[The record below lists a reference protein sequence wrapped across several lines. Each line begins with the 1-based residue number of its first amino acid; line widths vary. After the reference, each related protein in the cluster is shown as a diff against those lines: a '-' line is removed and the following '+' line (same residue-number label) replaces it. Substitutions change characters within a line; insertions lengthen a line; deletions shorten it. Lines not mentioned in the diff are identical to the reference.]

1 MQRRILLAAAALLPS
16 LATAQT
22 PPTPPDWPARPV
34 RMLVGSAPGG
44 GTDAMARAVADRLAP
59 LLRQPVI
66 VENRPGVSNTLA
78 VDMTAKS
85 TDGHTMVMGVVTAH
99 AIAPHLLKL
108 GYDSNRDLV
117 PVAYVGAVPNVL
129 VVGNNLPANS
139 VQELVALARK
149 EPGRINFAS
158 SGTGST
164 QHIAA
169 EMFKDAAGIELTH
182 VPYKG
187 SAAAL
192 VDLVSGQVQ
201 MSFDTMPSVI
211 GQIKAGK
218 LRPLGVT
225 SPRRN
230 AQLPQVPTLAEA
242 GLPGVEIGA
251 WYGIYMPAAHPA
263 PCRPGCTTKST
274 RCWPCPRRAR
284 DWRPWAP
291 SCSPWAR
298 RSSLPC
304 TTPSTSALAKSSAR
318 TTSRS
323 TEPHMPASELPVVAL
338 TLGDPAGI
346 GAELI
351 ARLLA
356 RPEAMQRPTSCWPA
370 TLAVAAGPAHR
381 GPAGGHHTHRRH
393 GPCTWPHRHR
403 PARLPGPGHG
413 GPDAVHRVV
422 PKPQAGARCC
432 RCWTGAWTRPR
443 PARSTPS
450 ALRRSTSRP

>member
-1 MQRRILLAAAALLPS
+1 MQRRPLLLAAAALLPAIA
-16 LATAQT
+16 LAQ
-22 PPTPPDWPARPV
+22 TPPDWPTRPV

-129 VVGNNLPANS
+129 VVGNNLSANS

-218 LRPLGVT
+218 LRALGVT
-225 SPRRN
+225 SARRN

-251 WYGIYMPAAHPA
+251 WYGIYMPAATPRAVQARVHDEVNKVLAMPE
-263 PCRPGCTTKST
+263 T
-274 RCWPCPRRAR
+274 RTRLEA
-284 DWRPWAP
+284 
-291 SCSPWAR
+291 
-298 RSSLPC
+298 
-304 TTPSTSALAKSSAR
+304 
-318 TTSRS
+318 
-323 TEPHMPASELPVVAL
+323 V
-338 TLGDPAGI
+338 
-346 GAELI
+346 GAELQPMGQAEFI
-351 ARLLA
+351 ALHNA
-356 RPEAMQRPTSCWPA
+356 EYQRF
-370 TLAVAAGPAHR
+370 GEIIRKNHIKI
-381 GPAGGHHTHRRH
+381 
-393 GPCTWPHRHR
+393 
-403 PARLPGPGHG
+403 
-413 GPDAVHRVV
+413 D
-422 PKPQAGARCC
+422 
-432 RCWTGAWTRPR
+432 
-443 PARSTPS
+443 
-450 ALRRSTSRP
+450 

>member
-44 GTDAMARAVADRLAP
+44 GTDAMARTVADRLAP

-251 WYGIYMPAAHPA
+251 WYGIYMPAATPRAVQARVHDEVNKVLALPE
-263 PCRPGCTTKST
+263 T
-274 RCWPCPRRAR
+274 RTRLEA
-284 DWRPWAP
+284 
-291 SCSPWAR
+291 
-298 RSSLPC
+298 
-304 TTPSTSALAKSSAR
+304 
-318 TTSRS
+318 
-323 TEPHMPASELPVVAL
+323 V
-338 TLGDPAGI
+338 
-346 GAELI
+346 GAELQPMGQAEFI
-351 ARLLA
+351 ALHNA
-356 RPEAMQRPTSCWPA
+356 EYQRF
-370 TLAVAAGPAHR
+370 GEIIRKNHIKI
-381 GPAGGHHTHRRH
+381 
-393 GPCTWPHRHR
+393 
-403 PARLPGPGHG
+403 
-413 GPDAVHRVV
+413 D
-422 PKPQAGARCC
+422 
-432 RCWTGAWTRPR
+432 
-443 PARSTPS
+443 
-450 ALRRSTSRP
+450 

>member
-1 MQRRILLAAAALLPS
+1 MQRRPLLLAAAALLPAIA
-16 LATAQT
+16 LAQ
-22 PPTPPDWPARPV
+22 TPPDWPTRPV

-218 LRPLGVT
+218 LRALGVT
-225 SPRRN
+225 SARRN
-230 AQLPQVPTLAEA
+230 AQLSQVPTLAEA

-251 WYGIYMPAAHPA
+251 WYGIYMPAATPRAVQARVHDEVNKVLAMPE
-263 PCRPGCTTKST
+263 T
-274 RCWPCPRRAR
+274 RTRLEA
-284 DWRPWAP
+284 
-291 SCSPWAR
+291 
-298 RSSLPC
+298 
-304 TTPSTSALAKSSAR
+304 
-318 TTSRS
+318 
-323 TEPHMPASELPVVAL
+323 V
-338 TLGDPAGI
+338 
-346 GAELI
+346 GAELQPMGQAEFI
-351 ARLLA
+351 ALHNA
-356 RPEAMQRPTSCWPA
+356 EYQRF
-370 TLAVAAGPAHR
+370 GEIIRKNHIKI
-381 GPAGGHHTHRRH
+381 
-393 GPCTWPHRHR
+393 
-403 PARLPGPGHG
+403 
-413 GPDAVHRVV
+413 D
-422 PKPQAGARCC
+422 
-432 RCWTGAWTRPR
+432 
-443 PARSTPS
+443 
-450 ALRRSTSRP
+450 

>member
-251 WYGIYMPAAHPA
+251 WYGIYMPAATPRAVQARVHDEVNNVLALPE
-263 PCRPGCTTKST
+263 T
-274 RCWPCPRRAR
+274 RTRLEA
-284 DWRPWAP
+284 
-291 SCSPWAR
+291 
-298 RSSLPC
+298 
-304 TTPSTSALAKSSAR
+304 
-318 TTSRS
+318 
-323 TEPHMPASELPVVAL
+323 V
-338 TLGDPAGI
+338 
-346 GAELI
+346 GAELQPMGQAEFI
-351 ARLLA
+351 ALHNA
-356 RPEAMQRPTSCWPA
+356 EYQRF
-370 TLAVAAGPAHR
+370 GEIIRKNHIKI
-381 GPAGGHHTHRRH
+381 
-393 GPCTWPHRHR
+393 
-403 PARLPGPGHG
+403 
-413 GPDAVHRVV
+413 D
-422 PKPQAGARCC
+422 
-432 RCWTGAWTRPR
+432 
-443 PARSTPS
+443 
-450 ALRRSTSRP
+450 

>member
-1 MQRRILLAAAALLPS
+1 MQRRPLLLAAAALLPAIA
-16 LATAQT
+16 LAR
-22 PPTPPDWPARPV
+22 TPPDWPTRPV

-218 LRPLGVT
+218 LRALGVT

-251 WYGIYMPAAHPA
+251 WYGIYMPAATPRAVQARVHDEVNKVLAMPE
-263 PCRPGCTTKST
+263 T
-274 RCWPCPRRAR
+274 RTRLEA
-284 DWRPWAP
+284 
-291 SCSPWAR
+291 
-298 RSSLPC
+298 
-304 TTPSTSALAKSSAR
+304 
-318 TTSRS
+318 
-323 TEPHMPASELPVVAL
+323 V
-338 TLGDPAGI
+338 
-346 GAELI
+346 GAELQPMGQAEFI
-351 ARLLA
+351 ALHNA
-356 RPEAMQRPTSCWPA
+356 EYQRF
-370 TLAVAAGPAHR
+370 GEIIRKNHIKI
-381 GPAGGHHTHRRH
+381 
-393 GPCTWPHRHR
+393 
-403 PARLPGPGHG
+403 
-413 GPDAVHRVV
+413 D
-422 PKPQAGARCC
+422 
-432 RCWTGAWTRPR
+432 
-443 PARSTPS
+443 
-450 ALRRSTSRP
+450 